1 MTMLSAPRLHEI
13 IDAGIISCEDI
24 NILHDNTNSASIDVR
39 IGNKVLME
47 KMYEDEQ
54 MLGIDIEI
62 HPQPIDI
69 AAKKSPHFE
78 EVEIPDEGL
87 IIEPGECFLASTIE
101 TFNLPDTISCRF
113 DLRSSV
119 GRCFLE
125 HMQAGFADAGW
136 HGAQLTMEFK
146 NNSQFHRLL
155 IKPGMRVGQM
165 IFFEHEPAGKD
176 SYALKGNYNNQQGP
190 TKAFTGEGHK

>member
-1 MTMLSAPRLHEI
+1 MSMLSAPRLHQLIEEGV
-13 IDAGIISCEDI
+13 IDA
-24 NILHDNTNSASIDVR
+24 LHENVNSASIDVR
-39 IGNKVLME
+39 IGNKIL
-47 KMYEDEQ
+47 
-54 MLGIDIEI
+54 IERADVEVVYDDNGFGRAVPLV
-62 HPQPIDI
+62 HLEPIDI
-69 AAKKSPHFE
+69 AAKQSPAFE
-78 EVEIPDEGL
+78 EVEIPEEGL
-87 IIEPGECFLASTIE
+87 IIEPGQTFLAATME
-101 TFNLPDTISCRF
+101 TFNLPNTISARF

-146 NNSQFHRLL
+146 NMNQYHRLL

-165 IFFEHEPAGKD
+165 IFFEHEDAGAD

-190 TKAFTGEGHK
+190 TKAFTGEGHE

>member
-13 IDAGIISCEDI
+13 IDAGVITCEDI
-24 NILHDNTNSASIDVR
+24 DVLHKHVNSASIDVR
-39 IGNKVLME
+39 LGNKILVEQAPRM
-47 KMYEDEQ
+47 DE
-54 MLGIDIEI
+54 GRI
-62 HPQPIDI
+62 HFEPVDI
-69 AAKKSPHFE
+69 AAKQSPNFVEVIIPE
-78 EVEIPDEGL
+78 EGYVIQ
-87 IIEPGECFLASTIE
+87 PGQCFLASTME

-146 NNSQFHRLL
+146 NMMQYHRLL

-165 IFFEHEPAGKD
+165 IFFEHDPAGED
-176 SYALKGNYNNQQGP
+176 SYAIKGNYNNQQGP

>member
-13 IDAGIISCEDI
+13 IDAGVITCEDLDV
-24 NILHDNTNSASIDVR
+24 LHKHVNSASIDVR
-39 IGNKVLME
+39 MGNKILLEQAPRM
-47 KMYEDEQ
+47 DES
-54 MLGIDIEI
+54 LV
-62 HPQPIDI
+62 HFVAVDI
-69 AAKKSPHFE
+69 AAKQSPNFIE
-78 EVEIPDEGL
+78 IEIPEEGYV
-87 IIEPGECFLASTIE
+87 IQPGQCFLAATME

-146 NNSQFHRLL
+146 NVTQYHRLL

-165 IFFEHEPAGKD
+165 IFFEHEPAGED
-176 SYALKGNYNNQQGP
+176 SYAVKGNYNNQQGP
-190 TKAFTGEGHK
+190 TMAFTGEGHK

>member
-13 IDAGIISCEDI
+13 IDAGVITCEDI
-24 NILHDNTNSASIDVR
+24 DVLHKHVNSASIDVR
-39 IGNKVLME
+39 LGNKILVEQAPRM
-47 KMYEDEQ
+47 DES
-54 MLGIDIEI
+54 LV
-62 HPQPIDI
+62 HFLPVDI
-69 AAKKSPHFE
+69 AAKQSPNFIE
-78 EVEIPDEGL
+78 IEIPEEGYV
-87 IIEPGECFLASTIE
+87 IQPGQCFLAATME

-146 NNSQFHRLL
+146 NVTQYHRLL

-165 IFFEHEPAGKD
+165 IFFEHEPAGED
-176 SYALKGNYNNQQGP
+176 SYAIKGKYNKQQGP
-190 TKAFTGEGHK
+190 TKAFAGEGHK